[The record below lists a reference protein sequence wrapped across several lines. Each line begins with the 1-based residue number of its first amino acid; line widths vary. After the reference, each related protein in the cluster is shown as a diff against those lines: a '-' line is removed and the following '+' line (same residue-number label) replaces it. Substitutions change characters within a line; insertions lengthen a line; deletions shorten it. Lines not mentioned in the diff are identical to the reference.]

1 MKSEYFNRKIVEYAR
16 NFVSL
21 PAVMSLAFP
30 IEINILDFIFKGII
44 IGVIASAP
52 MGPVGILCIQRTL
65 NKGRWYGFVTGIGAS
80 LSDIVYALFTGLGM
94 SFVMDFVNN
103 AQNKFYLQIFGS
115 ILLLVFGIY
124 CFKSNPMKNMHK
136 SSNKQGTLLH
146 NCITAFLVT
155 LSNPLIVFLFMA
167 TFAQFAFVVPDMP
180 IEMGVGYLSIVFGAL
195 LWWFGLTWLIDK
207 IRGKF
212 DTNGI
217 LIINKV
223 IGSVV
228 IIFSLIALVGTVF
241 NLYHF
246 LEF

>member
-1 MKSEYFNRKIVEYAR
+1 MPLVS
-16 NFVSL
+16 NFPLTLS
-21 PAVMSLAFP
+21 MSQVRP
-30 IEINILDFIFKGII
+30 NH
-44 IGVIASAP
+44 
-52 MGPVGILCIQRTL
+52 Q
-65 NKGRWYGFVTGIGAS
+65 
-80 LSDIVYALFTGLGM
+80 
-94 SFVMDFVNN
+94 
-103 AQNKFYLQIFGS
+103 
-115 ILLLVFGIY
+115 
-124 CFKSNPMKNMHK
+124 
-136 SSNKQGTLLH
+136 SSNKQGTLTH
-146 NCITAFLVT
+146 NAITAFLVT

-180 IEMGVGYLSIVFGAL
+180 LEMGVGYLSIMFGAL

-241 NLYHF
+241 NLYH
-246 LEF
+246 LPEF